1 MGDYNAPSKETGRV
15 NVGYKEE
22 CAKAMQML
30 SRDDRVVFIGQ
41 TVGYSGSVVYGTMEG
56 IPEERRIELP
66 VAEEMQMGMSIGLA
80 LQGFIP
86 VTIYPRMDFLL
97 CAMNQLVNHLDKIA
111 LMSCGQYQPKVI
123 VRALVGATKPMFPG
137 LQHCQDHSEAMQ
149 HLVPNMDVFVLADAG
164 HIVST
169 YEYALKSVKPALVIE
184 YAELYTFEKPG

>member
-1 MGDYNAPSKETGRV
+1 M
-15 NVGYKEE
+15 GYKEE

-149 HLVPNMDVFVLADAG
+149 YLLPNMAIYVVRDAG
-164 HIVST
+164 QVVPV
-169 YEYALKSVKPALVIE
+169 YRRALVDRRPALVIE